1 MKRNCFEWSNGDR
14 LLDESGC
21 THAQHLP
28 YLVDSIGKPHAHYA
42 QDHLILGGIPGQD
55 IFPREL
61 RQVTMASGS
70 LRDVGDSLRTGDRP
84 PTRHSERRFR
94 RAVAQLHQLKV
105 LYKPIPTSVADIVRI
120 PSCLE
125 PYLYFDLLIS
135 IAFCCSLRFFMPVK

>member
-1 MKRNCFEWSNGDR
+1 METGSERNLTEFIHSIYHGR
-14 LLDESGC
+14 LLQLEKPLC
-21 THAQHLP
+21 TLCTRPPSFRIAGL
-28 YLVDSIGKPHAHYA
+28 
-42 QDHLILGGIPGQD
+42 D
-55 IFPREL
+55 IFFP
-61 RQVTMASGS
+61 VSSASDCGFRKS
-70 LRDVGDSLRTGDRP
+70 LDVDNSFGTGDRP
-84 PTRHSERRFR
+84 PARQLEPWYR